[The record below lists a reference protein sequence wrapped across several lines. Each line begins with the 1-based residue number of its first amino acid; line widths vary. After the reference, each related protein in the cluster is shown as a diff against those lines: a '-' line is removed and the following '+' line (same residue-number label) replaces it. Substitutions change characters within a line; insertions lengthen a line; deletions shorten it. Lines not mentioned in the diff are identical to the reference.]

1 MNNQVAKL
9 ISELL
14 SSTFKR
20 TEKCIDG
27 HHGKALIDALKAQG
41 VRSVRNT
48 AGERRD
54 NINATLNARYAT
66 FTITESTCMGP
77 FTAIVMHKHYLTVN
91 CSARAESGQKSAS
104 TRNANRL

>member
-48 AGERRD
+48 AGERHD

-77 FTAIVMHKHYLTVN
+77 FTAIVMQKH
-91 CSARAESGQKSAS
+91 
-104 TRNANRL
+104 